1 MKYITI
7 EKIWEKFPNK
17 YEALVKAAKEA
28 RRVIDALEK
37 NEIQLEE
44 DPYRYALKH
53 TLEQETPDKKEEK
66 TES

>member
-1 MKYITI
+1 MKYISI

-17 YEALVKAAKEA
+17 YLALVKAAKEA

-53 TLEQETPDKKEEK
+53 TLEQATPDKKEEK